1 MRFIGKI
8 ISRFLLLLILA
19 GGMLYIFGPY
29 EDSDL
34 TASFDESML
43 DGGIETY
50 LEQAEA
56 RFDDITPGV
65 EKQIV
70 WVDKAET
77 QAPWSVLYI
86 HGFSATAQEIRP
98 VPDQVAEALG
108 ANLIFTRL
116 TGHGRGGDAM
126 AEGSVS
132 AWVHD
137 VAEALAIARRTGERV
152 LVISTSTGGTL
163 AAAAAL
169 DPVQMEQVAGIV
181 MISPNFGI
189 NNPAAPILTWPAAR
203 YWAPVIA
210 GAERSFEPR
219 NEGQARYWTTRY
231 PSVAALPMAALVK
244 EVMAADLSQARVPAL
259 FIYSQDDKVVVPAAT
274 AEVIGRWRLPT
285 ETIHPTPG
293 PEDDPFNHVIA
304 GDIMSP
310 GQTAVTV
317 DHIVTWAEGL

>member
-1 MRFIGKI
+1 
-8 ISRFLLLLILA
+8 
-19 GGMLYIFGPY
+19 
-29 EDSDL
+29 
-34 TASFDESML
+34 
-43 DGGIETY
+43 
-50 LEQAEA
+50 
-56 RFDDITPGV
+56 
-65 EKQIV
+65 
-70 WVDKAET
+70 
-77 QAPWSVLYI
+77 
-86 HGFSATAQEIRP
+86 
-98 VPDQVAEALG
+98 
-108 ANLIFTRL
+108 
-116 TGHGRGGDAM
+116 
-126 AEGSVS
+126 
-132 AWVHD
+132 
-137 VAEALAIARRTGERV
+137 
-152 LVISTSTGGTL
+152 
-163 AAAAAL
+163 
-169 DPVQMEQVAGIV
+169 MEQVAGIV